1 MNIAFI
7 LGNFNFMPAQSTIL
21 VKKKDGTSV
30 RMTMDEFKVYVRNT
44 KATKV
49 RTVDDVVDKPDKIQ
63 NTSDKIQNPTHDSR
77 NTTLVKQWT
86 EEDHMSPLEVGEVK
100 EARKQEVVNTV
111 LPENRGDAYDAVMRN
126 LKFSVADELRSRL
139 KSLIVSR
146 VKDIRTDEQVV
157 EYATRA
163 VANGGLGLTESQAGE
178 LVVAIGIKT
187 LKHENIKTS
196 ETVASVRTPKA
207 DNRTPEKYPIS
218 NISRQSTGSRISSG
232 QYQSSRPIMHDII
245 APAAAK
251 EETKASAGPIEEL
264 QQMTLV
270 DFRRLS
276 ANPAQASEILLEK
289 FENLKEE
296 SYVLFI
302 KAVQAWY
309 NSPLYRQYQ
318 QIIADAV
325 NQSVKV
331 NQTFGQMKNEEW
343 MALVKLSEK
352 L

>member
-1 MNIAFI
+1 
-7 LGNFNFMPAQSTIL
+7 
-21 VKKKDGTSV
+21 
-30 RMTMDEFKVYVRNT
+30 
-44 KATKV
+44 
-49 RTVDDVVDKPDKIQ
+49 
-63 NTSDKIQNPTHDSR
+63 
-77 NTTLVKQWT
+77 
-86 EEDHMSPLEVGEVK
+86 
-100 EARKQEVVNTV
+100 
-111 LPENRGDAYDAVMRN
+111 
-126 LKFSVADELRSRL
+126 
-139 KSLIVSR
+139 
-146 VKDIRTDEQVV
+146 
-157 EYATRA
+157 
-163 VANGGLGLTESQAGE
+163 
-178 LVVAIGIKT
+178 
-187 LKHENIKTS
+187 
-196 ETVASVRTPKA
+196 
-207 DNRTPEKYPIS
+207 
-218 NISRQSTGSRISSG
+218 
-232 QYQSSRPIMHDII
+232 MHDII